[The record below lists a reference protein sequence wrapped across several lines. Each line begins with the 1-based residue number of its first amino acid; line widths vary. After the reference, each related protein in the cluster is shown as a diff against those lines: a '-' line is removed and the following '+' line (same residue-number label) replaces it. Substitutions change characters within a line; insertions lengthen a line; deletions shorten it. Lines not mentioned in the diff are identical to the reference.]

1 MTKIMEHKLNGS
13 NYLEWSKTVRVYL
26 RGIDKDDHLTKDPP
40 IDDTRQT
47 WLKED
52 AQLFLQFWNSIHS
65 EVISLINHCEFVKEL
80 MNYLDFLYFG
90 KGNISRIYNVCKAF
104 YRAEKEDKSLTA
116 YFMDFKWVYEELN
129 VFLPFSPD
137 VKVQQAQREQLA
149 IMSFLAGLPSE
160 YETAKSQ
167 ILSSSEIFSLDETF
181 TRVLC
186 TESTQSS
193 QPASSALISRNP
205 NGQQGNRRGSRGG
218 ITGNR
223 NNQRNGEASSYQDS
237 RGVICYYCHEPGHTK
252 YNCRQLQRKN
262 QQSQMSNMAAE
273 NSTISS
279 SEKTILVS
287 AKDFAQFSQ
296 YQASLKPTSSPV
308 TAIAESGKS
317 TACLVSS
324 SSKWVIDS
332 GATDHMTG
340 SYDEAD
346 YW

>member
-1 MTKIMEHKLNGS
+1 MRLLN
-13 NYLEWSKTVRVYL
+13 L
-26 RGIDKDDHLTKDPP
+26 R
-40 IDDTRQT
+40 
-47 WLKED
+47 
-52 AQLFLQFWNSIHS
+52 
-65 EVISLINHCEFVKEL
+65 
-80 MNYLDFLYFG
+80 
-90 KGNISRIYNVCKAF
+90 
-104 YRAEKEDKSLTA
+104 
-116 YFMDFKWVYEELN
+116 
-129 VFLPFSPD
+129 
-137 VKVQQAQREQLA
+137 
-149 IMSFLAGLPSE
+149 
-160 YETAKSQ
+160 
-167 ILSSSEIFSLDETF
+167 FSL
-181 TRVLC
+181 VLRFPLC
-186 TESTQSS
+186 MKRSHGSFVQSTQSS

-223 NNQRNGEASSYQDS
+223 SNQRNGEASSNQDS

-252 YNCRQLQRKN
+252 YNCPQLQKKN
-262 QQSQMSNMAAE
+262 QRSQMANMAAE
-273 NSTISS
+273 NSTVSS

-287 AKDFAQFSQ
+287 AEDFAQFSQ

-317 TACLVSS
+317 TTCLVSS